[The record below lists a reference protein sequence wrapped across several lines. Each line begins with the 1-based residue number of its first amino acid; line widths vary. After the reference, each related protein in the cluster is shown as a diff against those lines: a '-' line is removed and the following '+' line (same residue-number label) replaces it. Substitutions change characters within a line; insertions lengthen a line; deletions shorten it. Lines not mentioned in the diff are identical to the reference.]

1 MTSTTLPLGQVELRQ
16 FSRSFQHKRILDTI
30 DLHIPPGQ
38 FVALLGESGSGK
50 TTLLRAVA
58 GLDSDAHSTGRAQ
71 AGGNVS
77 VLFQDS
83 RLLPWLS
90 VMDNLTLGLEQQP
103 QVRARARARAQQLLQ
118 EVGLGD
124 KASVWPS
131 TLSGGQKQRA
141 ALARSL
147 LREPHVLLADE
158 PFGALDALTRMRM
171 QSLLLQLVER
181 THPTVIL
188 VTHDVDEALLLADRI
203 LVIQHGKI
211 AQDHDVGLPQS
222 RRPDHPRFMQLRTEL
237 LRSLGVETI
246 APALA

>member
-1 MTSTTLPLGQVELRQ
+1 MTHTTPPLGQVELLQ
-16 FSRSFQHKRILDTI
+16 FSRSFHTQRILDAI
-30 DLHIPPGQ
+30 DLHIPAGQ

-58 GLDSDAHSTGRAQ
+58 GLDGDAHSTGRAQ

-77 VLFQDS
+77 VLFQDA

-90 VMDNLTLGLEQQP
+90 VMDNLTLGIDSPASRQ
-103 QVRARARARAQQLLQ
+103 RAQRLLE

-124 KASVWPS
+124 KGDVWPS

-158 PFGALDALTRMRM
+158 PFGALDALTRLRM
-171 QSLLLQLVER
+171 HSLLLRLVEH

-188 VTHDVDEALLLADRI
+188 VTHDVDEALLLANRI

-211 AQDHDVGLPQS
+211 AEDHEVGLPHP
-222 RRPDHPRFMQLRTEL
+222 RRLNHPRFMQLRADL
-237 LRSLGVETI
+237 LRSFGVETVEPAI
-246 APALA
+246 A